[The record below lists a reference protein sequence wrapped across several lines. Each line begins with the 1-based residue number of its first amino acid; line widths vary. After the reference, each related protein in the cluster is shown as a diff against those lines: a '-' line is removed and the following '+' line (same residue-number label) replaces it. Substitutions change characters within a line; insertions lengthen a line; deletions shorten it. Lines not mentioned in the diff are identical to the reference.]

1 MIPEIL
7 RDSSKWYIECSMC
20 SKSFSLN
27 YTCHKIY
34 RRTWISICT
43 SQLNHT
49 QNNIS
54 ILSGEATST
63 SSPSFW
69 LRLAATSP
77 SLLCEKTDRPR
88 KSNHVPVVLHPG
100 RLTWNLQITH
110 LERKMIFQ
118 TSMIMVHVNL
128 PGCMRNS
135 CSVWFWWFGQAELAH
150 LKPFQIVGCPED
162 STISKL
168 EIDESRKWEVTPLP
182 KKNGRFTTFSEN

>member
-1 MIPEIL
+1 MKVPEVATRDSVSKLGLVCSRYFCSLRQVILHDNPRHLPCILLGDTGHAEILFLSLSLLSFVEFVIFQIKSYMLPTDRHPVSSISSQNLYVNVIPEIL

-63 SSPSFW
+63 SSPSF
-69 LRLAATSP
+69 
-77 SLLCEKTDRPR
+77 
-88 KSNHVPVVLHPG
+88 
-100 RLTWNLQITH
+100 
-110 LERKMIFQ
+110 
-118 TSMIMVHVNL
+118 
-128 PGCMRNS
+128 
-135 CSVWFWWFGQAELAH
+135 
-150 LKPFQIVGCPED
+150 
-162 STISKL
+162 
-168 EIDESRKWEVTPLP
+168 
-182 KKNGRFTTFSEN
+182 